1 MSPTSTTQQ
10 PVTSRGYEIGTR
22 GSHNIAKGGKHPYQL
37 PKFTDKKEERKW
49 MLQHMAAAFRVFARK
64 GYTEGTAGHISI
76 RDPIDPNTFW
86 INPLG
91 KHFGLLKASDMVHVD
106 HEGNILPDGAQ
117 VAINAAGFSI
127 HSALHHARPDVHAAC
142 HTHSVYGKAWSAMG
156 KPLAMINQDVC
167 TFYKS
172 HAVYED
178 FGGVALEA
186 EEGIHIS
193 KALGDGKGVILQTHG
208 LLTVALLPGEKL
220 KIIGDEE
227 AAYCERNDGDPETL
241 YTEFQPDFEMEVYLN
256 DDFLK

>member
-1 MSPTSTTQQ
+1 
-10 PVTSRGYEIGTR
+10 
-22 GSHNIAKGGKHPYQL
+22 
-37 PKFTDKKEERKW
+37 
-49 MLQHMAAAFRVFARK
+49 
-64 GYTEGTAGHISI
+64 
-76 RDPIDPNTFW
+76 
-86 INPLG
+86 
-91 KHFGLLKASDMVHVD
+91 MVHVD

-127 HSALHHARPDVHAAC
+127 HSALHHSRPDVHAAC

-193 KALGDGKGVILQTHG
+193 KALGDGKGVILQNHG
-208 LLTVALLPGEKL
+208 LLTVGNTV
-220 KIIGDEE
+220 DE
-227 AAYCERNDGDPETL
+227 AAYLFTL
-241 YTEFQPDFEMEVYLN
+241 LEKSCQVHWQHKQHSCLVKN
-256 DDFLK
+256 